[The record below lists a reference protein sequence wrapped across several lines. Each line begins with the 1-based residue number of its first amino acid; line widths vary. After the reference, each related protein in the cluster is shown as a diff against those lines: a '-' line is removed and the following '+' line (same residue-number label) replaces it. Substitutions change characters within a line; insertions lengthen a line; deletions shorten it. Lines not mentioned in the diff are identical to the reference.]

1 MNKRNY
7 NYTTMNNSLI
17 NSLSYSLMYSLIYGN
32 SLSKYKYH
40 S

>member
-17 NSLSYSLMYSLIYGN
+17 NSLSCSLIYGN

>member
-17 NSLSYSLMYSLIYGN
+17 YSLIYGN